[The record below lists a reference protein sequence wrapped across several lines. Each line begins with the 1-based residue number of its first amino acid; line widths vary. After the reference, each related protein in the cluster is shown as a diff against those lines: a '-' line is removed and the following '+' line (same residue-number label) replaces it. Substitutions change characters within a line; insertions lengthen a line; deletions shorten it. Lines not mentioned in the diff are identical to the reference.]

1 MVKNKLLYF
10 VENDVVSLIELIQVG
25 RDILVKN
32 FVVDVFEYFGVGE
45 NLVFSVGVLI
55 LWLLDIVL
63 FGYVL
68 MQGQVF
74 DKLVYLKFVVVYLLG
89 VFFDM

>member
-45 NLVFSVGVLI
+45 NSVFLVGVLI